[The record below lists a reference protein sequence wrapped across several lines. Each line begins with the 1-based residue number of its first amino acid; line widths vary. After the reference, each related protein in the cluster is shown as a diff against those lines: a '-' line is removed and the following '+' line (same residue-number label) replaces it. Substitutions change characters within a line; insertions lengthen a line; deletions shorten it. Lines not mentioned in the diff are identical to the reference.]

1 MPKGSEMLS
10 IRNKKKTEKMPDMGA
25 TAPARVGD
33 REIFKLCPF
42 PTENERELYSELREQ
57 VPIIDACIGKII
69 RLAGG
74 FKVEANDQRYQSQLD
89 WFFENVKIGAS
100 GRSLDTFFDCYLDS
114 LLTYGCSLA
123 EIVYD
128 RTKCGIAGIYV
139 APVKFLDIKEG
150 KKPFTRDYYVGKG
163 RNAVRIKHRENLV
176 FTALSPTSENP
187 MGTSVLRGLPA
198 LSRILLRVYESIGQ
212 NFDRVGSVRYA
223 VTYKP
228 SSDSDKAFAREH
240 AMQIANEWSNGMQA
254 AKNGE
259 IRDFVAVGDV
269 DIKVIGADN
278 QILDTEI
285 PVRQLLEQLVAKL
298 GIPPFLLGL
307 SWSSTERMS
316 VQQCDILT
324 SELEYYRRLIE
335 PAVKKI
341 CDTYLRLI
349 GSADGVSVTWDDIDL
364 MDIEA
369 LSQARLNNANAE
381 AIEYEN
387 EQRRLS
393 A

>member
-1 MPKGSEMLS
+1 MS
-10 IRNKKKTEKMPDMGA
+10 IRKKKKPSPAPLQETV
-25 TAPARVGD
+25 APARIGD
-33 REIFKLCPF
+33 REIFRLYPCAD
-42 PTENERELYSELREQ
+42 ESERELYHVLREQ

-74 FKVEANDQRYQSQLD
+74 FKVEANDPKYQSQLD
-89 WFFENVKIGAS
+89 LFCSNVKIGAS
-100 GRSLDTFFDCYLDS
+100 GQSLDTFFDCYLDS

-123 EIVYD
+123 EIVFD
-128 RTKCGIAGIYV
+128 QGKRNIAGVYI
-139 APVKFLDIKEG
+139 APVRFLDIKEG
-150 KKPFTRDYYVGKG
+150 KKPFSRDYYVGKG
-163 RNAVRIKHRENLV
+163 RDAVRIKYHENLV
-176 FTALSPTSENP
+176 FTALSPTAENP
-187 MGTSVLRGLPA
+187 MGVSVLRGLPA
-198 LSRILLRVYESIGQ
+198 LSKILLRVYESIGQ

-228 SSDSDKAFAREH
+228 SSDSDKAFARER

-278 QILDTEI
+278 QILDTEV

-316 VQQCDILT
+316 IQQCDILT
-324 SELEYYRRLIE
+324 SELEYYRRLVE
-335 PAVKKI
+335 PAIRKI
-341 CDTYLRLI
+341 CETYLRLI
-349 GSADGVSVTWDDIDL
+349 GSADGVTLVWDDIDL

-387 EQRRLS
+387 EQKKLC

>member
-1 MPKGSEMLS
+1 MS
-10 IRNKKKTEKMPDMGA
+10 IRKKKKAAYIPVQETV
-25 TAPARVGD
+25 APARIGD
-33 REIFKLCPF
+33 RELFKLYPYSS
-42 PTENERELYSELREQ
+42 ENERELYRLLREQ

-69 RLAGG
+69 RLTGG
-74 FKVEANDQRYQSQLD
+74 FKVESNNPRFQSAVDYLCQ
-89 WFFENVKIGAS
+89 NVKIGTS
-100 GRSLDTFFDCYLDS
+100 GVGLDTFLDCYLDS

-123 EIVYD
+123 EIVFD
-128 RTKCGIAGIYV
+128 RSRRSIAGIYI
-139 APVKFLDIKEG
+139 APVKYLDIKQG
-150 KKPFTRDYYVGKG
+150 AKPFTREYLIGRGKD
-163 RNAVRIKHRENLV
+163 AVKIRHRENLV
-176 FTALSPTSENP
+176 FTALSPTAENP
-187 MGTSVLRGLPA
+187 MGSSILRGLPA
-198 LSRILLRVYESIGQ
+198 LSKILLRVYEAIGQ
-212 NFDRVGSVRYA
+212 NFERVGSVRYA

-228 SSDSDKAFAREH
+228 SNDSDKAFARER
-240 AMQIANEWSNGMQA
+240 AMQIAKEWSNGMQA

-278 QILDTEI
+278 QVLDTEV
-285 PVRQLLEQLVAKL
+285 PVRQLLEQLIAKL

-324 SELEYYRRLIE
+324 SELEYYRRLVE
-335 PAVKKI
+335 PAIKRI
-341 CDTYLRLI
+341 CETYLRLC
-349 GSADGVSVTWDDIDL
+349 GCADGVTVLWDDIDL

-387 EQRRLS
+387 EQRRLAS
-393 A
+393 